1 MLTQTKRYK
10 VITEDLSKARQLS
23 GLLNIIS
30 SNLLVVTQVLK
41 HDYGIKVIQELE
53 LISRKARS
61 IAKILLSTSNDLGKQ
76 DLQERISF
84 IKHKLLALV
93 NELTE
98 ELSKIDTDKNVSKK
112 TLEDIILARR
122 LLRESQRGLI
132 TIQD

>member
-10 VITEDLSKARQLS
+10 VITEDSSKDRQLS

-30 SNLLVVTQVLK
+30 SNLLLVTQVLR
-41 HDYGIKVIQELE
+41 HVYGIKAIQELE
-53 LISRKARS
+53 LTSRKARS

-98 ELSKIDTDKNVSKK
+98 ELSKIDTDKNLSKK
-112 TLEDIILARR
+112 ALEDIILARR